1 MQGVFNPNI
10 LIYHPPNSTEG
21 LHFSAVHY
29 FNVVSSFSYFQTLP
43 NILDYEINI
52 KIVIFIIIIISQ
64 FTCYALYTIILKSE
78 KSFIITI
85 MNY

>member
-1 MQGVFNPNI
+1 MI
-10 LIYHPPNSTEG
+10 TSL
-21 LHFSAVHY
+21 Y

-43 NILDYEINI
+43 NIDYENNI

>member
-1 MQGVFNPNI
+1 MRIIIKKIKKMIPS
-10 LIYHPPNSTEG
+10 L
-21 LHFSAVHY
+21 Y

-43 NILDYEINI
+43 NIDYENNI

-64 FTCYALYTIILKSE
+64 FTCYALYTIIFKSE